1 MLDHSTY
8 EGDMG
13 VSKSSMTEIHQLI
26 VDADMEFKNIGH
38 KSKKWTITG
47 SKPSEIVSEDR
58 CRVLV
63 GGLRVVSRIGF
74 CSY

>member
-26 VDADMEFKNIGH
+26 VDADMEFKNIGLKA
-38 KSKKWTITG
+38 KSG
-47 SKPSEIVSEDR
+47 Q
-58 CRVLV
+58 
-63 GGLRVVSRIGF
+63 
-74 CSY
+74 